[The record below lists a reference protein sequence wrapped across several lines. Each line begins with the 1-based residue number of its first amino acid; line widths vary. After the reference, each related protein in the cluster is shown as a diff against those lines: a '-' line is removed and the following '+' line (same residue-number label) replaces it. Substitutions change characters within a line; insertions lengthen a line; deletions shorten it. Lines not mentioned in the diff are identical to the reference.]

1 MRGPPGAGGHR
12 DPRQLYLAFMQR
24 HGRLTWQAHSL
35 GVSAPRWLA
44 DLLKGPIV
52 KKLTL
57 PLLLTLALGAGL
69 AQAQMDR
76 PAMGAGH
83 GHDPARMQARIE
95 RHAADLKERLKI
107 TPAQEPAWT
116 AFVGAM
122 KPPMA
127 GTMPQRGEL
136 EKLSTPERLDRMK
149 TMRQQHQAA
158 ADQRDQ
164 ATRALYATLT
174 PDQKKVFDDRTA
186 RHHRAGGMR
195 LHEGAP
201 KG

>member
-1 MRGPPGAGGHR
+1 M
-12 DPRQLYLAFMQR
+12 
-24 HGRLTWQAHSL
+24 
-35 GVSAPRWLA
+35 SAPRWLA
-44 DLLKGPIV
+44 DCLKGSTV

-76 PAMGAGH
+76 TAMGAGH
-83 GHDPARMQARIE
+83 GHDPAHMQARIE

-107 TPAQEPAWT
+107 TAAQEPAWT
-116 AFVGAM
+116 AFVTAM
-122 KPPMA
+122 KPPAAM
-127 GTMPQRGEL
+127 GRPQAGEL

-149 TMRQQHQAA
+149 ALRQQHQTA
-158 ADQRDQ
+158 ADRREE
-164 ATRALYATLT
+164 ATRALYAALS
-174 PDQKKVFDDRTA
+174 PEQKKVFDERTA

-195 LHEGAP
+195 PHEGAP

>member
-1 MRGPPGAGGHR
+1 MEGAQFESGWRRGGAST
-12 DPRQLYLAFMQR
+12 Y
-24 HGRLTWQAHSL
+24 
-35 GVSAPRWLA
+35 
-44 DLLKGPIV
+44 LKGQTV

-69 AQAQMDR
+69 AHAQMGA
-76 PAMGAGH
+76 PGMGEGH

-95 RHAADLKERLKI
+95 RHAADLKERLRI
-107 TPAQEPAWT
+107 TAAQEPAWT

-127 GTMPQRGEL
+127 GAMPQRGEL
-136 EKLSTPERLDRMK
+136 GKLSTPERLDRMK
-149 TMRQQHQAA
+149 AMRQQHQAA

-164 ATRALYATLT
+164 ATRALYAVLT
-174 PDQKKVFDDRTA
+174 PDQKKLFDERTA
-186 RHHRAGGMR
+186 RHHRGGGMR
-195 LHEGAP
+195 PHEGMP